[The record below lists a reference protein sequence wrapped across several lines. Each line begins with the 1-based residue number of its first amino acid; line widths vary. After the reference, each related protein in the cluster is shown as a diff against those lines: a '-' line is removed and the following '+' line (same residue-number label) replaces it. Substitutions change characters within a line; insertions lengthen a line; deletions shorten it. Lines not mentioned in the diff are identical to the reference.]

1 MEYLRIVIQYKSFTH
16 ILKMVLILFHGQT
29 DVERGFSLNEKSIVE
44 NMSDKIF
51 YTTVS
56 KRSNALK

>member
-29 DVERGFSLNEKSIVE
+29 DVERGFSLKEKLIVE
-44 NMSDKIF
+44 NISDENF
-51 YTTVS
+51 LH
-56 KRSNALK
+56 NGF